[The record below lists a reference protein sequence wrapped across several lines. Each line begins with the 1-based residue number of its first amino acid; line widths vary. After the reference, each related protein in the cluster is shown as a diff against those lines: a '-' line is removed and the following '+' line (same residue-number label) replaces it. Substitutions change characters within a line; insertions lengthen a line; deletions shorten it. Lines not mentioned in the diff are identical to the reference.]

1 MLNFV
6 KSFLI
11 VNKKGF
17 GKVQREKLIH
27 SKWLHRQQC
36 WWRRFSSFL
45 WGFRQR
51 TFLQVYRQHKVTG
64 HYIYIGPCPTVV
76 TYNGCDLMRSYA
88 TQPQN
93 GRGVN
98 RSGPIPN
105 RGMAM
110 FPSGLF
116 QLLIVGFPC
125 SRRIVSSFWDLEWL
139 WSQNTL
145 FNSKPWNGCDPIRSY
160 SPLYTLN
167 GVIQWALTHECI
179 LFPSDLDTHGTEKNR
194 KGL

>member
-105 RGMAM
+105 RGIP
-110 FPSGLF
+110 FRSFSTLNRGISVFSSDRL
-116 QLLIVGFPC
+116 QLLRSGMAL
-125 SRRIVSSFWDLEWL
+125 VSKHFIQLQTVERL
-139 WSQNTL
+139 WSHQIL
-145 FNSKPWNGCDPIRSY
+145 FTALHIEWRNPVSFNPWMHLIPIRSGY
-160 SPLYTLN
+160 PRNWEES
-167 GVIQWALTHECI
+167 
-179 LFPSDLDTHGTEKNR
+179 
-194 KGL
+194 